1 MDESGQGE
9 YLTMNSR
16 YFLLHWNHFDGAV
29 TFWTQFDHPDQCAV
43 SALNLEVRILPIYL
57 LNCFWVYTNPFKCP
71 IALKNKVKKGWK
83 NKLKERN

>member
-71 IALKNKVKKGWK
+71 FALEK
-83 NKLKERN
+83 